1 MLTKDDIEQ
10 ELAKSEY
17 SEQIRKSL
25 SNYYDGLNEN
35 VAVAI
40 DFRNADRGMRPEN
53 VQAVVSLL
61 REQGIDAVSFMDK
74 EAASPDKYIITES
87 GVLCPNMKPEDALKA
102 TVYIEDLLL
111 KNDYQLLGHAN
122 PQTTKSLIYTS
133 SRAIGVEADETL
145 SANASNSKAIDVKE
159 HHPNLEEFNR
169 IEAKH
174 GGDYKSF
181 IDEMVADAYAKS

>member
-1 MLTKDDIEQ
+1 MLTKDKIEQ

-25 SNYYDGLNEN
+25 SNYYEGLNEN

-40 DFRNADRGMRPEN
+40 DFRNADRALTPEN
-53 VQAVVSLL
+53 VQSVVSLL

-74 EAASPDKYIITES
+74 EAASPDKYVITES

-111 KNDYQLLGHAN
+111 KNNYQLLGHAN
-122 PQTTKSLIYTS
+122 PQTAKSFIYTS
-133 SRAIGVEADETL
+133 SRAIGVDAD
-145 SANASNSKAIDVKE
+145 
-159 HHPNLEEFNR
+159 
-169 IEAKH
+169 
-174 GGDYKSF
+174 
-181 IDEMVADAYAKS
+181 